1 LPTEPKGRSP
11 QPSET
16 TYAKYKGG
24 QDRDRMTTDLY
35 FTLDLLDRIP
45 AYSVS
50 EKNHTLIDRILES
63 SWTFHGRVESR
74 EQVQIELSFPAHRMW
89 VELLERR
96 WSAGFESRRRRSAVD
111 TTLAFTWEL
120 GPKPLRSSGETATTA
135 RTANSAA

>member
-1 LPTEPKGRSP
+1 
-11 QPSET
+11 
-16 TYAKYKGG
+16 
-24 QDRDRMTTDLY
+24 MTTDLY

-89 VELLERR
+89 VELFERW